1 MKNHRFNLLRWPAVI
16 ASLLTITS
24 VKADFSGSYALTPV
38 LPGIYGAWTATI
50 GSSGGVIDVS
60 GAPDQL
66 QLGVPTGSIVA
77 NVLDFET
84 SAAADGTVSF
94 DALMVGVGNDI
105 FWFSPGG
112 GANPVYVPLDQA
124 LPGLVP
130 GPVSPVPFSFP
141 VQAGDRFGFE
151 LVSGSDAIPP
161 GAPLMITLTVQHF
174 SGPVPEPGA
183 LAFSASTL
191 LVLAARFRR
200 RK

>member
-1 MKNHRFNLLRWPAVI
+1 MKNRRFNLLRWLAVL
-16 ASLLTITS
+16 ASLLAITS
-24 VKADFSGSYALTPV
+24 VKAGFSGPYALTPV
-38 LPGIYGAWTATI
+38 GSGVYGAWTATL
-50 GSSGGVIDVS
+50 GSSDGVIDVS

-84 SAAADGTVSF
+84 AAAADGTVSF
-94 DALMVGVGNDI
+94 AALMVGVGNDV
-105 FWFSPGG
+105 FWFSQGG
-112 GANPVYVPLDQA
+112 GENPIYVPLDQA
-124 LPGLVP
+124 LPGPMP
-130 GPVSPVPFSFP
+130 GPVSPLPFSFP

-161 GAPLMITLTVQHF
+161 GAPLMITLTVQNF

-183 LAFSASTL
+183 LALSASTL
-191 LVLAARFRR
+191 LVLAAGFRR